1 MFLSLFPTR
10 REMFVIVL
18 QPPFSEANFLVW
30 LPWRSHRVNY
40 VKLGGLEEISIK
52 PKLTSK
58 ENNDVAISFSMKI
71 TKDSSS

>member
-1 MFLSLFPTR
+1 MFLSLLPTR

-30 LPWRSHRVNY
+30 FPWRSHRVNY
-40 VKLGGLEEISIK
+40 VKLGGWEEISIK

-58 ENNDVAISFSMKI
+58 ENNDVAISFYMKI
-71 TKDSSS
+71 TKDFSS